1 VTAVGWLLN
10 DGDRFMSSVLE
21 PAPIPE
27 FDGYYAYTTRNRPT
41 IRRVTHI
48 NRDALFG
55 ELFRVLA
62 Q

>member
-1 VTAVGWLLN
+1 MA
-10 DGDRFMSSVLE
+10 SVLE

-27 FDGYYAYTTRNRPT
+27 YDGYYAYTNNRPL